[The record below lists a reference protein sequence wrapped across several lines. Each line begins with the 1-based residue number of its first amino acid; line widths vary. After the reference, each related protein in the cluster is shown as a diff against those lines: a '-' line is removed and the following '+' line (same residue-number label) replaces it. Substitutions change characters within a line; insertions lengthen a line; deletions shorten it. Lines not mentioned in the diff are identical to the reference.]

1 MSLIATFNKNYYF
14 YFMTYEYSDGYKI
27 RNQQA
32 THFLTFTI
40 EGWIDI
46 FSRKDYRNIVLEC
59 FKFCQ
64 ENKQLK
70 IHAYV
75 IMSNHIHVIWTAQNR
90 NISDIIRDFKSYTS
104 RMFLQTFNSIPESR
118 KDWLLYMFEF
128 FVNKTNRNKTFK
140 IWTSNNHPEEIE
152 SEDFFFQKLNYIHQ
166 NPVRA
171 GIVLNQD
178 EYIYSSASNY
188 AKKDSVLEIDFLF

>member
-14 YFMTYEYSDGYKI
+14 YFMTYEFSDGYKI

-75 IMSNHIHVIWTAQNR
+75 IMTNHIHVIWTAQNG

-104 RMFLQTFNSIPESR
+104 RMFLQTINSIPESR

-128 FVNKTNRNKTFK
+128 FGNKTNRNKTFK

-188 AKKDSVLEIDFLF
+188 AEKESVFEIDFLF

>member
-1 MSLIATFNKNYYF
+1 MSLLATFNKNYYF
-14 YFMTYEYSDGYKI
+14 YFMTYEFSDGYKI

-46 FSRKDYRNIVLEC
+46 FSRKDYRNIVLES

-75 IMSNHIHVIWTAQNR
+75 IMTNHIHVIWTAQNG
-90 NISDIIRDFKSYTS
+90 NISDIIRDFKSHTS
-104 RMFLQTFNSIPESR
+104 RMFLQTINTIPESR

-128 FVNKTNRNKTFK
+128 FGNKTNRNKTYK

-152 SEDFFFQKLNYIHQ
+152 SEDFFFQKLNYLHQ

-171 GIVLNQD
+171 NIVLNQED
-178 EYIYSSASNY
+178 YIFSSASNY
-188 AKKDSVLEIDFLF
+188 AKKKKCF

>member
-75 IMSNHIHVIWTAQNR
+75 IMTNHIHVIWTAQNG

-104 RMFLQTFNSIPESR
+104 RMFLQTINSIPESR

-128 FVNKTNRNKTFK
+128 FGNKTNRNKTFK
-140 IWTSNNHPEEIE
+140 IWTSNNHPEEIG

-188 AKKDSVLEIDFLF
+188 AEKESVFEIDFLF

>member
-75 IMSNHIHVIWTAQNR
+75 IMTNHIHVIWTAQNG

-104 RMFLQTFNSIPESR
+104 RMFLQTINSIPESR

-128 FVNKTNRNKTFK
+128 FGNKTNRNKTFK

-188 AKKDSVLEIDFLF
+188 AKKDSVFQIDFLF